1 MINKDEFLRKFARD
15 LLEGN
20 GAVFAGAGMS
30 IPSGFV
36 NWKDLLRD
44 IATDLGL
51 EIDEE
56 HDLLA
61 VAQFEVNRKRSRS
74 SLDEAI
80 IRKFAKDANFTEN
93 HRLLAR
99 LPLDT
104 VWTTNYDTLLEKAFG
119 DARKRFD
126 VKHEVKQ
133 LAFRN
138 PYSDVTIFKMH
149 GDVSSPTDA
158 VLTKDDYE
166 CYEVERQAF
175 TVQLLSDLLSK
186 KFLFLGF
193 SFTDP
198 NIEYTFNRLRRL
210 LNPYRKDQSYNRE
223 HYCILKQPTP
233 EDFADLPG
241 TDADRER
248 ALQVAAKRFEYRVE
262 DLKNYGI
269 QTVAIERYPEVK
281 EILDALNRRVR
292 TRSVMITGA
301 AEIFGPMGEDWMNRF
316 CRILGQKLIET
327 DRDIVTGVGKGISGS
342 LMVGAEEALR
352 RPEAGRIGQRLRLF
366 PFPYWMPDGPATNEY
381 YATNRSEMTSQAGV
395 AIVISGN
402 KLDPGSKAI
411 IDSPGIAAE
420 VELAR
425 KAGQFIIPVGTSGH
439 AAHAIWS
446 DIQKDSGTWFPNID
460 PNPELTNLNDSTLSP
475 EDAVET
481 IISLLDKLSK

>member
-1 MINKDEFLRKFARD
+1 MITKDEFLRKFARD

-36 NWKDLLRD
+36 NWKELLRD

-80 IRKFAKDANFTEN
+80 IREFAKDANFTEN

-104 VWTTNYDTLLEKAFG
+104 VWTTNYDTLLEKAFR

-126 VKHEVKQ
+126 VKHAVKQ
-133 LAFRN
+133 LASRN

-186 KFLFLGF
+186 RFLFLGF

-210 LNPYRKDQSYNRE
+210 LNPYRKDQSYDRE
-223 HYCILKQPTP
+223 HYCILKQPTA
-233 EDFADLPG
+233 EDFTDLPG
-241 TDADRER
+241 DKDRER
-248 ALQVAAKRFEYRVE
+248 ALQVATKRFEYRVE

-269 QTVAIERYPEVK
+269 QTVAIERYTEVQD
-281 EILDALNRRVR
+281 ILEALNRRVR

-301 AEIFGPMGEDWMNRF
+301 AETFDPMGEDWMNRF
-316 CRILGQKLIET
+316 CRTLGQRLIET
-327 DRDIVTGVGKGISGS
+327 GHDILTGVGKGISGS

-366 PFPYWMPDGPATNEY
+366 PFPYWMPDGPARNDY
-381 YATNRSEMTSQAGV
+381 YATNRSEMTSQAGA

-402 KLDPGSKAI
+402 KLDPNSTTI
-411 IDSPGIAAE
+411 IDSPGVAAE

-425 KAGQFIIPVGTSGH
+425 KSGQFIIPVGTSGH

-446 DIQKDSGTWFPNID
+446 EIQKNLGSWFPNIN
-460 PNPELTNLNDSTLSP
+460 PNPELAKLNDSALSP
-475 EDAVET
+475 EDAVEVLL
-481 IISLLDKLSK
+481 SLLEKLSK